1 MAWKLDGTYF
11 ENCNCEMVCPCTT
24 SGMSAKASY
33 DRCKVA
39 IIFHVDR
46 GQIEGTD
53 VSGLTVGLIADTPPV
68 MIEGNWRLGVLL
80 DDKATKE
87 QEDKLVA
94 VFSGQKGGPMAAA
107 GPLVGEMLGMERVP
121 MKYGNEGREHKVRM
135 GSDVHVEVEDFVGGA
150 QTTPAQLVGVAH
162 PANTTLTIARGTD
175 SHIKAFGI
183 DFTGSGKSAFSA
195 PFSWQG

>member
-1 MAWKLDGTYF
+1 
-11 ENCNCEMVCPCTT
+11 
-24 SGMSAKASY
+24 
-33 DRCKVA
+33 
-39 IIFHVDR
+39 
-46 GQIEGTD
+46 
-53 VSGLTVGLIADTPPV
+53 
-68 MIEGNWRLGVLL
+68 
-80 DDKATKE
+80 
-87 QEDKLVA
+87 VA

-121 MKYGNEGREHKVRM
+121 MTYANEGREHKVQM

-150 QTTPAQLVGVAH
+150 QTTPLQLVGVAH